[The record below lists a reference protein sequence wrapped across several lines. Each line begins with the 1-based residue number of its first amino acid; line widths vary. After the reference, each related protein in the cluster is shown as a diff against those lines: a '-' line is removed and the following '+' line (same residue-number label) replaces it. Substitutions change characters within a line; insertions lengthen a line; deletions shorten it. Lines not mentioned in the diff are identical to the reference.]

1 MHEFKN
7 FAIGSLGSLG
17 IMEAADAQIF
27 SAQDADPQTL
37 IIRSAI
43 TLLAG
48 VLTTVIS
55 KWMQRNK
62 VEKSDTKN
70 KEVTAPKEKG
80 NKVKNIF
87 KIKNRKNS

>member
-17 IMEAADAQIF
+17 VMETVDSQIF
-27 SAQDADPQTL
+27 SAQDTDPQTL
-37 IIRSAI
+37 MIRSAI

-48 VLTTVIS
+48 VITTVIS

-62 VEKSDTKN
+62 VEKTDTKN

-87 KIKNRKNS
+87 KIKNHKK

>member
-1 MHEFKN
+1 MYELKN

-17 IMEAADAQIF
+17 VMEAIDTQIL

-37 IIRSAI
+37 MIRSAI

-48 VLTTVIS
+48 ILTTVIS

-62 VEKSDTKN
+62 VEKTDTKN
-70 KEVTAPKEKG
+70 KEVTAPKEKS
-80 NKVKNIF
+80 N
-87 KIKNRKNS
+87 

>member
-1 MHEFKN
+1 MHELKN

-17 IMEAADAQIF
+17 VMEAVDSQIF
-27 SAQDADPQTL
+27 SAQDADPQTI

-55 KWMQRNK
+55 KWMKRNN
-62 VEKSDTKN
+62 VEKTDSKN
-70 KEVTAPKEKG
+70 KEVTAP
-80 NKVKNIF
+80 
-87 KIKNRKNS
+87 

>member
-1 MHEFKN
+1 MHELKN
-7 FAIGSLGSLG
+7 FAIGSLGTLG
-17 IMEAADAQIF
+17 VMEAADAQIF
-27 SAQDADPQTL
+27 SAQDADPQTM

-62 VEKSDTKN
+62 VEKTSNKN
-70 KEVTAPKEKG
+70 KEVTSPKTKG
-80 NKVKNIF
+80 NIVKNIF
-87 KIKNRKNS
+87 KVKNKKNK

>member
-1 MHEFKN
+1 MYELKN
-7 FAIGSLGSLG
+7 FDIGSLGSLG
-17 IMEAADAQIF
+17 VMEAVDTQIL

-37 IIRSAI
+37 MIRSAI

-48 VLTTVIS
+48 ILTTVIS

-62 VEKSDTKN
+62 VEKTDTKN

-87 KIKNRKNS
+87 KIKNYKK

>member
-1 MHEFKN
+1 MHELKN
-7 FAIGSLGSLG
+7 FTIGSLGTLG
-17 IMEAADAQIF
+17 IMEAADAQLL

-55 KWMQRNK
+55 KWMQRHK
-62 VEKSDTKN
+62 VEKSDSKN
-70 KEVTAPKEKG
+70 KEITAPKEKG

-87 KIKNRKNS
+87 KVKNHKK

>member
-1 MHEFKN
+1 MHELKN
-7 FAIGSLGSLG
+7 FAIGSLGTLG
-17 IMEAADAQIF
+17 VMETTDAQIF
-27 SAQDADPQTL
+27 STQDADPQTM

-62 VEKSDTKN
+62 VKKTSTKN
-70 KEVTAPKEKG
+70 TEVTAPKEKG
-80 NKVKNIF
+80 KDWF
-87 KIKNRKNS
+87 W

>member
-1 MHEFKN
+1 MHEVKN
-7 FAIGSLGSLG
+7 FALGSLG
-17 IMEAADAQIF
+17 TLGVMEAADAQIF

-48 VLTTVIS
+48 VLTTVVS

-62 VEKSDTKN
+62 IEKNNSKN
-70 KEVTAPKEKG
+70 KQITAPKEKG

-87 KIKNRKNS
+87 KVKNNKNK